1 MSETTTTAITD
12 TTATDTTATTP
23 EGAGAEKVYSEKA
36 FKELVSQ
43 RDTLKKNQSE
53 LQVQFDQLKAK
64 LDKAGEDELKKKGD
78 LQTLL
83 DNKEKEIAETKKTLQ
98 DISEYKTKY
107 EDLDKSIRENL
118 LKQLPDEMQEVAEE
132 LSTVKL
138 QKFVELN
145 KTTTAGMDNGKA
157 GKGKIKIDG
166 KKWNDFSSSD
176 LAIIR
181 GSDFTGYSQLYK
193 EKFGM
198 NPTS

>member
-1 MSETTTTAITD
+1 MSEIAKEEIKKEENP
-12 TTATDTTATTP
+12 AEP
-23 EGAGAEKVYSEKA
+23 ESKAEEKVYSEKA

-193 EKFGM
+193 EKFGI

>member
-1 MSETTTTAITD
+1 MSEIAKEEIKKEENP
-12 TTATDTTATTP
+12 AELENKA
-23 EGAGAEKVYSEKA
+23 EEKVYSEKA

-145 KTTTAGMDNGKA
+145 KTTTVGMDNGKA

-193 EKFGM
+193 EKFGI

>member
-1 MSETTTTAITD
+1 MSTENTATTD
-12 TTATDTTATTP
+12 TTATDTTATNPDGT
-23 EGAGAEKVYSEKA
+23 GAEKVYSEKA
-36 FKELVSQ
+36 FKELISQ

-83 DNKEKEIAETKKTLQ
+83 DNKEKEIAETKKALEE
-98 DISEYKTKY
+98 ISQYKTKY

-166 KKWNDFSSSD
+166 KKWNDFSSAD
-176 LAIIR
+176 LSIIR
-181 GSDFTGYSQLYK
+181 ASDFTGYSQLYK

>member
-1 MSETTTTAITD
+1 MSETTKEEIKKEENPAE
-12 TTATDTTATTP
+12 P
-23 EGAGAEKVYSEKA
+23 EGKAEEKVYSEKA

-193 EKFGM
+193 EKFGID
-198 NPTS
+198 PSS

>member
-1 MSETTTTAITD
+1 MSETAKEEIKKEEN
-12 TTATDTTATTP
+12 P
-23 EGAGAEKVYSEKA
+23 AELE
-36 FKELVSQ
+36 
-43 RDTLKKNQSE
+43 TLKKNQSE

-138 QKFVELN
+138 QKFVGLN
-145 KTTTAGMDNGKA
+145 NTTTAGMDNGKA

-193 EKFGM
+193 EKFGI

>member
-1 MSETTTTAITD
+1 MSETTTAITD

-36 FKELVSQ
+36 IQELVSQ

-193 EKFGM
+193 EKFGI

>member
-1 MSETTTTAITD
+1 MSTENTEQKESTEIPDGKT
-12 TTATDTTATTP
+12 
-23 EGAGAEKVYSEKA
+23 AEKVYSETA

-43 RDTLKKNQSE
+43 RDTLKKNQAE
-53 LQVQFDQLKAK
+53 LQVQFDELKAK

-193 EKFGM
+193 EKFGI
-198 NPTS
+198 NPSS

>member
-1 MSETTTTAITD
+1 MSETAKEEIKKEEN
-12 TTATDTTATTP
+12 P
-23 EGAGAEKVYSEKA
+23 EELENKAEEKVYSEKA

-193 EKFGM
+193 EKFGI